1 MKKTWKL
8 YGAVMAAVLFAALQ
22 SAGCTQKQNAG
33 AETAY
38 SETEDSSQTET
49 AANQPNPMV
58 PVADEN
64 AFEPLGVHMVLPAQ
78 AEDPAFFILNGEV
91 AEIQFTADGVSYSFR
106 AYNTAEDFAGI
117 FERFTDHVLETS
129 YESGDMSAT
138 AKIRTTE
145 SGGRLAS
152 WNWDETNYT
161 LYTAAQIS
169 DEAIT
174 AFVQELLELTCSQ

>member
-1 MKKTWKL
+1 M
-8 YGAVMAAVLFAALQ
+8 
-22 SAGCTQKQNAG
+22 
-33 AETAY
+33 
-38 SETEDSSQTET
+38 
-49 AANQPNPMV
+49 
-58 PVADEN
+58 
-64 AFEPLGVHMVLPAQ
+64 
-78 AEDPAFFILNGEV
+78 
-91 AEIQFTADGVSYSFR
+91 AEIQFTAYGVSYSFR
-106 AYNTAEDFAGI
+106 ASNTAEDFAGI

>member
-1 MKKTWKL
+1 
-8 YGAVMAAVLFAALQ
+8 MAASFLQ
-22 SAGCTQKQNAG
+22 PCRVQAVRRSRMLGQKQRIQRRK
-33 AETAY
+33 TPLRPKQQPT
-38 SETEDSSQTET
+38 SPIPWFPLRMKMHSSLWASIWFCRPRQKI
-49 AANQPNPMV
+49 PP
-58 PVADEN
+58 
-64 AFEPLGVHMVLPAQ
+64 
-78 AEDPAFFILNGEV
+78 FFILNGEV

-106 AYNTAEDFAGI
+106 ASNTAEDFAGI

-129 YESGDMSAT
+129 YESGDMSAA

>member
-1 MKKTWKL
+1 
-8 YGAVMAAVLFAALQ
+8 
-22 SAGCTQKQNAG
+22 
-33 AETAY
+33 
-38 SETEDSSQTET
+38 
-49 AANQPNPMV
+49 
-58 PVADEN
+58 
-64 AFEPLGVHMVLPAQ
+64 
-78 AEDPAFFILNGEV
+78 
-91 AEIQFTADGVSYSFR
+91 
-106 AYNTAEDFAGI
+106 
-117 FERFTDHVLETS
+117 
-129 YESGDMSAT
+129 MSAT

>member
-1 MKKTWKL
+1 
-8 YGAVMAAVLFAALQ
+8 
-22 SAGCTQKQNAG
+22 
-33 AETAY
+33 
-38 SETEDSSQTET
+38 
-49 AANQPNPMV
+49 MV

-64 AFEPLGVHMVLPAQ
+64 AFEPLGIHMVLPAQ

-106 AYNTAEDFAGI
+106 ASNTAEDFAGI

-129 YESGDMSAT
+129 YESGDMSAA

-161 LYTAAQIS
+161 IYTAAQIS